1 MSEKCRHCRQTGI
14 IQRWQGFQRLQG
26 VFFCRQ
32 KCRQNV
38 YRKRLSSTGKALS
51 VYILKPVCIQN
62 ALRMGDKDNILHSK
76 LWIWTSETLLLFIY
90 CAIYTKMDLEW
101 INKNLDFLTLFF
113 VQYFKFGKRL
123 TNRKIADTI
132 IPKNKILLCFPHRK
146 FRQTEITS
154 IFNFQIYECW

>member
-1 MSEKCRHCRQTGI
+1 MYFEIKRMSEKCRHCRQTGI

-90 CAIYTKMDLEW
+90 CAICTKDHSLSILHGFGMD
-101 INKNLDFLTLFF
+101 K
-113 VQYFKFGKRL
+113 Q
-123 TNRKIADTI
+123 
-132 IPKNKILLCFPHRK
+132 K
-146 FRQTEITS
+146 FRLLDIV
-154 IFNFQIYECW
+154 FCAVF